1 MVRGCGEW
9 DVNGMR
15 VWGVGGLKSVVRGCG
30 EWKDVSGVRVCEE
43 WEDVNG
49 VRVWGVGRC
58 EWYEGMRG
66 VGGLKSAVRVCGEW
80 EDA

>member
-1 MVRGCGEW
+1 M
-9 DVNGMR
+9 
-15 VWGVGGLKSVVRGCG
+15 CG

>member
-15 VWGVGGLKSVVRGCG
+15 VWGVGGLKSVVRVCG
-30 EWKDVSGVRVCEE
+30 EWKDVSGVRVC
-43 WEDVNG
+43 
-49 VRVWGVGRC
+49 
-58 EWYEGMRG
+58 
-66 VGGLKSAVRVCGEW
+66 GEW